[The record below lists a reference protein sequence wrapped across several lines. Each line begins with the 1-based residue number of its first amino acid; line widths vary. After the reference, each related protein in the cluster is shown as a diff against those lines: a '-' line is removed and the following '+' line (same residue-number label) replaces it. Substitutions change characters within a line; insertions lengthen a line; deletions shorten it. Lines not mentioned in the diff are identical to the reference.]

1 MTRIQS
7 EIDGESR
14 DSVTGTLINKVQG
27 TDGGVVVEIRGE
39 IDMACADRLSGVL
52 VTTATRQR
60 PARVVVDLMH
70 VTFIDSTGIGALV
83 AGRNAA
89 HALGIPFTVRRP
101 STFVVS
107 QLRQT
112 GLYDAL
118 ALDH

>member
-1 MTRIQS
+1 
-7 EIDGESR
+7 
-14 DSVTGTLINKVQG
+14 VTGTFINHVQG

-39 IDMACADRLSGVL
+39 IDVSCADRLSDVL
-52 VTTATRQR
+52 VDTASQLR

-70 VTFIDSTGIGALV
+70 VTFIDSTGVGALV

-101 STFVVS
+101 SPFVIT

-118 ALDH
+118 AVDH